1 MRKSLLILCL
11 AFFTL
16 GAYAQNEFYELRV
29 YSMKRGGPASGL
41 HNYLEKALM
50 PALNR
55 EGVKNIGVFEEYG
68 MSQPAKF
75 YLLIPYKSMSSYE
88 TIHANLKTDKTFLN
102 ASKEY
107 NELSQEVFPYERV
120 EVSHFRAFDGIPQ
133 LIKPT
138 GGSMLFEL
146 RTYESYSEDAARR
159 KRKMFNE
166 GEIEIFAKTGLHSV
180 FYGEKLAGPQMP
192 ALTYMLAFKDM
203 EERDANWAKFVSH
216 PDWKILSGLDEY
228 ANSVSDIKRT
238 FLKPL
243 GYSQL

>member
-1 MRKSLLILCL
+1 MKKISLLLILT
-11 AFFTL
+11 FFTFTSF
-16 GAYAQNEFYELRV
+16 AQNEFCELRV

-75 YLLIPYKSMSSYE
+75 YFLIPYASMSSYE
-88 TIHANLKTDKTFLN
+88 AIHAKLKTDKTFISD
-102 ASKEY
+102 SKEY
-107 NELSQEVFPYERV
+107 NQLSQEAFPYDRV
-120 EVSHFRAFDGIPQ
+120 EVSHFRAFDGIPK
-133 LIKPT
+133 LLKPAS
-138 GGSMLFEL
+138 GSMLFEL

-159 KRKMFNE
+159 KRKMFND
-166 GEIEIFAKTGLHSV
+166 GEIEIFEKTGLHSV
-180 FYGEKLAGPQMP
+180 FFGEKLAGPQMP

-203 EERDANWAKFVSH
+203 DERDANWAKFVAH
-216 PDWKILSGLDEY
+216 PSWKIISGLEEY